1 MMLYHVGCGQPMFT
15 EEDLARASRTGGI
28 GFACRCGANA
38 PLVVRDL
45 NDREP
50 DVVALPASLA
60 VSAVEGHPPLP
71 HLEYY
76 LGFSDFDCPAKR
88 AVDQHLSGWRLHL
101 VLGV

>member
-28 GFACRCGANA
+28 GLACRCGANA

-60 VSAVEGHPPLP
+60 GSGGLP
-71 HLEYY
+71 THLHYSP
-76 LGFSDFDCPAKR
+76 GFSDFDCPAKR
-88 AVDQHLSGWRLHL
+88 AVEQHLRG
-101 VLGV
+101 LGCISFSECEEER